1 MAFAPSTTTASRTGS
16 PDWITAS
23 VFWMLGLEIEGDLR
37 LAHQVARRVD
47 EGACPRDL
55 DLHRLELA
63 YLGACIRADACP
75 ERGGDVLQRAFRR
88 AERASRQRMTA
99 RRLCGACSP
108 EPTSSSP
115 RSGTDHGAHDRPVG
129 QMGDHGHDRRRASI
143 IEQHEAGRLEQ
154 W

>member
-88 AERASRQRMTA
+88 AERASRRQRGGSA
-99 RRLCGACSP
+99 ERAL
-108 EPTSSSP
+108 
-115 RSGTDHGAHDRPVG
+115 RS
-129 QMGDHGHDRRRASI
+129 RRRRHRGAAPTTAPTI
-143 IEQHEAGRLEQ
+143 A
-154 W
+154 